1 MPLPNDRTGPVG
13 SGPAPNTLADA
24 ALGVDLILEQPS
36 DTAPVAV
43 DLHLDGEVTE

>member
-1 MPLPNDRTGPVG
+1 MPPNDRTGPVG
-13 SGPAPNTLADA
+13 VGPAPENTLAVGASD
-24 ALGVDLILEQPS
+24 VDLILEQPS